1 MPRLDDPQ
9 PWLPR
14 HGDALYR
21 YALLHLRDA
30 ALAEELVQETLLAGL
45 ESQHNFAGQS
55 STRTW
60 LVAILK
66 HKMLDHYR
74 RLRREQPEAE
84 PDAQLA
90 DMLDPAAS
98 QFLPDGHWTQPL
110 QRWGDPH
117 GLAQRQQFLL
127 ALEECLAS
135 LPPRLARL
143 FMLRTLLDEA
153 SETLCQ
159 ELAITPTNLWTLLY
173 RARMGLRRCLERD
186 WQQGESV

>member
-9 PWLPR
+9 QWLPR

-66 HKMLDHYR
+66 HK
-74 RLRREQPEAE
+74 
-84 PDAQLA
+84 
-90 DMLDPAAS
+90 MLDPAAS